1 MKLIPTTLA
10 LILAPL
16 ALATQAAEVTITP
29 FATYHWFESELD
41 IEDKEGM
48 ALSLGYRFTPNVG
61 VEVHYGLTEAETEG
75 SLLSPSEDVDSHRL
89 SLDALYEFNPEQ
101 AFSPYVLLGV
111 GQLRLNPE
119 TEKTLRDTGI
129 NAGIGAFWHFN
140 DNMALRLEAR
150 NVHNHDE
157 SWNDQLALVGLQ
169 FSLGGSDRGDTAAAE
184 PAPQPAPVEQLA
196 ATPAPAPAAV
206 VAAPADSDGDGVPDA
221 QDSCSNSPAG
231 AKVDANG
238 CPLDSDKD
246 GVADHQDKCP
256 DTKAGATVD
265 SSGCY
270 EMLKQEVAI
279 DLNIQFASGKAEIQG
294 DARSEIQRVADFMQK
309 YPNVN
314 VTIEGHTD
322 NRGNPTKN
330 KQLSQTR
337 AEAVKTELVKL
348 GVEPARLNAVGY
360 GADRPIADNNTE
372 AGRAKN
378 RRVVATAKAQSE
390 SIKMKQ

>member
-16 ALATQAAEVTITP
+16 ALVAQAAEVTITP
-29 FATYHWFESELD
+29 FATYQWFDPDLD
-41 IEDKEGM
+41 PIHDKEGM
-48 ALSLGYRFTPNVG
+48 ALSLGYRFNPNLG
-61 VEVHYGLTEAETEG
+61 LEAHYGLTETEISG
-75 SLLSPSEDVDSHRL
+75 ADLDSHRL

-101 AFSPYVLLGV
+101 TFSPYVLLGA

-119 TEKTLRDTGI
+119 AGKTARDTGI
-129 NAGIGAFWHFN
+129 NAGIGAFWNIN
-140 DNMALRLEAR
+140 DNIALRVEAR
-150 NVHNHDE
+150 NVHNADE
-157 SWNDQLALVGLQ
+157 SLNDQLALVGLQ
-169 FSLGGSDRGDTAAAE
+169 FSLGGDDRGDSTAAE

-279 DLNIQFASGKAEIQG
+279 DLNIQFASGKADIQG
-294 DARSEIQRVADFMQK
+294 DASAEIQRVADFMQK

-322 NRGNPTKN
+322 NRGNATRN
-330 KQLSQTR
+330 KQLSLTR

-348 GVEPARLNAVGY
+348 GVDAARLNAVGY

-390 SIKMKQ
+390 TIKMKQ